1 MKINF
6 CLYISFFCKS
16 FLYPLVYKIS
26 CIIDHSRIDDLKKT
40 HKNMVLVMSILHAL
54 TSGSMQIT
62 HESVLIATV
71 MKHMNNTVDLILI
84 L

>member
-1 MKINF
+1 M
-6 CLYISFFCKS
+6 
-16 FLYPLVYKIS
+16 
-26 CIIDHSRIDDLKKT
+26 IDHSRIDDLKK
-40 HKNMVLVMSILHAL
+40 KYMVLVMSILHAL